1 MMSYDNYHFTTKV
14 TTMHNADYE
23 LVGDNVLG
31 SCLAAVPAKQLRQ
44 RARERTK
51 TRVSLAGQIHCGY
64 LTQLHVG
71 AGPVRERPYT
81 RTGHTVP

>member
-1 MMSYDNYHFTTKV
+1 MGAWFYVLEVEINKV
-14 TTMHNADYE
+14 HDSIVSRYCTLPT
-23 LVGDNVLG
+23 LNVY
-31 SCLAAVPAKQLRQ
+31 VRQ

-71 AGPVRERPYT
+71 AGPVRE
-81 RTGHTVP
+81 